1 MLFNNFNIMFNIIK
15 LNEKD
20 NIGVAPMPIPEN
32 TKINFD
38 VLTKDEIPFGHK
50 ISLTEIK
57 KGNFVYKYG
66 QIIGTA
72 SNDILSGQHVHSH
85 NLIFSEF
92 DRKYEIKSQNE
103 VILEKNN
110 LFFKGYKRENEKAG
124 TRNYIGLISTVNCSA
139 TVVKKISENINIHLL
154 KNKFANIDGA
164 VCLKHSSGCGMN
176 ASGHGMKVFNQTIE
190 GFKHHPNFGKVYVI
204 GLGCE
209 CAQISLYQNDSDK
222 DKVEYLNIQDEGGT
236 SEIINKVTKK
246 IINN

>member
-32 TKINFD
+32 SKINFD

-57 KGNFVYKYG
+57 KGSFVYKYG

-92 DRKYEIKSQNE
+92 DRRYEIKSQNE
-103 VILEKNN
+103 VKLEKNN
-110 LFFKGYKRENEKAG
+110 LFFKAKTSFCEN
-124 TRNYIGLISTVNCSA
+124 
-139 TVVKKISENINIHLL
+139 
-154 KNKFANIDGA
+154 
-164 VCLKHSSGCGMN
+164 
-176 ASGHGMKVFNQTIE
+176 
-190 GFKHHPNFGKVYVI
+190 
-204 GLGCE
+204 
-209 CAQISLYQNDSDK
+209 
-222 DKVEYLNIQDEGGT
+222 
-236 SEIINKVTKK
+236 
-246 IINN
+246 

>member
-85 NLIFSEF
+85 TLIFSEF

-154 KNKFANIDGA
+154 K
-164 VCLKHSSGCGMN
+164 
-176 ASGHGMKVFNQTIE
+176 
-190 GFKHHPNFGKVYVI
+190 
-204 GLGCE
+204 
-209 CAQISLYQNDSDK
+209 
-222 DKVEYLNIQDEGGT
+222 
-236 SEIINKVTKK
+236 
-246 IINN
+246 